1 MLIEMTVI
9 LRWSDEQL
17 AAYRALR
24 TAVANDAPIVPPA
37 RAKYGN
43 KKVSIDGKKFDSKAE
58 GARYVELKRL
68 QEGGVISGLKTQ
80 EEFAL
85 PVNGVLVCKY
95 LADFCYVDSDGN
107 RVVED
112 VKGGPVTQVYALK
125 KKLMK
130 AIHGIEIKEVR
141 KVRRSG

>member
-1 MLIEMTVI
+1 M

-17 AAYRALR
+17 ATYKALR
-24 TAVANDAPIVPPA
+24 TAVANNAPIVPPA

-43 KKVSIDGKKFDSKAE
+43 KKVTIDGKKFDSKAE

-85 PVNGVLVCKY
+85 PVNGALICKY
-95 LADFCYVDSDGN
+95 RADFCYVDSDGN

-112 VKGGPVTQVYALK
+112 VKGGPVTPVYTLK

-141 KVRRSG
+141 KVRRSR

>member
-1 MLIEMTVI
+1 M

-17 AAYRALR
+17 AAYRATR
-24 TAVANDAPIVPPA
+24 KEAASAAPVAPPA

-43 KKVSIDGKKFDSKAE
+43 KRVTIDGKKFDSKAE
-58 GARYVELKRL
+58 GARYVELKRM

-85 PVNGVLVCKY
+85 PVNGALICKY
-95 LADFCYVDSDGN
+95 RADFIYLDSDGN
-107 RVVED
+107 RVAED
-112 VKGGPVTQVYALK
+112 VKGGPVTPVYTLK

-141 KVRRSG
+141 RAKRNAK

>member
-1 MLIEMTVI
+1 MRPQAPRPTG
-9 LRWSDEQL
+9 QKK
-17 AAYRALR
+17 AASA
-24 TAVANDAPIVPPA
+24 APVAPPV

-43 KKVSIDGKKFDSKAE
+43 KKVEIDGKKFDSKAE

-68 QEGGVISGLKTQ
+68 QEGGVISDLKTQ

-85 PVNGVLVCKY
+85 PVNGALICKY
-95 LADFCYVDSDGN
+95 RADFCYVDSDGN

-141 KVRRSG
+141 KVRHSG

>member
-1 MLIEMTVI
+1 M

-17 AAYRALR
+17 ATYKALR
-24 TAVANDAPIVPPA
+24 TAVANNAPIVPPA

-43 KKVSIDGKKFDSKAE
+43 KKVTIDGKKFDSKAE

-85 PVNGVLVCKY
+85 PVNGALICKY
-95 LADFCYVDSDGN
+95 RADFIYLDSDGN
-107 RVVED
+107 LVVED
-112 VKGGPVTQVYALK
+112 VKGGPVTPVYTLK

-130 AIHGIEIKEVR
+130 AIHGIEIQEVR

>member
-1 MLIEMTVI
+1 M

-17 AAYRALR
+17 AAYRATR
-24 TAVANDAPIVPPA
+24 KEAASAAPVAPPA

-43 KKVSIDGKKFDSKAE
+43 KKVEIDGKKFDSKAE

-125 KKLMK
+125 NKLMK
-130 AIHGIEIKEVR
+130 AIHGIEIQEVR

>member
-1 MLIEMTVI
+1 M

-17 AAYRALR
+17 AAYQATRKEA
-24 TAVANDAPIVPPA
+24 ASAAPNVPPA

-43 KKVSIDGKKFDSKAE
+43 KKVTIDGKKFDSKTE

-80 EEFAL
+80 EAFAL

-95 LADFCYVDSDGN
+95 LADFCYVDSYGS

-112 VKGGPVTQVYALK
+112 VKGGPVTPVYTLK

-141 KVRRSG
+141 KVRRSR

>member
-1 MLIEMTVI
+1 MRQQAPRQTGQEK
-9 LRWSDEQL
+9 
-17 AAYRALR
+17 AASA
-24 TAVANDAPIVPPA
+24 APVAPPA

-43 KKVSIDGKKFDSKAE
+43 KKVEIDGKKFDSKAE

-85 PVNGVLVCKY
+85 PVNGALICKY
-95 LADFCYVDSDGN
+95 RADFCYVDSDGI

-112 VKGGPVTQVYALK
+112 VKGGPVTPVYTLK

-130 AIHGIEIKEVR
+130 AIHGIEIQEVR
-141 KVRRSG
+141 KVRHSG

>member
-1 MLIEMTVI
+1 MRQQAPRPTG
-9 LRWSDEQL
+9 QKK
-17 AAYRALR
+17 AASA
-24 TAVANDAPIVPPA
+24 APVAPPA

-43 KKVSIDGKKFDSKAE
+43 NKVEIDGKKFDSKAE

-68 QEGGVISGLKTQ
+68 QEGGVISDLKTQ

-85 PVNGVLVCKY
+85 PVNGALICKY
-95 LADFCYVDSDGN
+95 RADFCYVDVDGN

-112 VKGGPVTQVYALK
+112 VKGGPVTPVYTLK

-141 KVRRSG
+141 KVRRSR

>member
-1 MLIEMTVI
+1 M
-9 LRWSDEQL
+9 LRWTDEQL
-17 AAYRALR
+17 AAYRATR
-24 TAVANDAPIVPPA
+24 KEAASAAPTAPPA

-43 KKVSIDGKKFDSKAE
+43 KKIEIDGKKFDSKAE

-80 EEFAL
+80 EAFAL

-95 LADFCYVDSDGN
+95 LADFCYVDSYGS

-112 VKGGPVTQVYALK
+112 VKGGPVTPVYTLK

-141 KVRRSG
+141 KVRHSG

>member
-1 MLIEMTVI
+1 M
-9 LRWSDEQL
+9 LRWTDEQL
-17 AAYRALR
+17 AAYQALR
-24 TAVANDAPIVPPA
+24 KEAASAAPIAPPA

-43 KKVSIDGKKFDSKAE
+43 KKVTIDGKKFDSKAE
-58 GARYVELKRL
+58 SSRYVELKRL
-68 QEGGVISGLKTQ
+68 QDGGVISGLKTQ
-80 EEFAL
+80 EAFAL

-112 VKGGPVTQVYALK
+112 VKGGPVTPAYTLK

>member
-1 MLIEMTVI
+1 M

-24 TAVANDAPIVPPA
+24 KETASAAPVAPPA

-68 QEGGVISGLKTQ
+68 QEGGVISDLKTQ

-85 PVNGVLVCKY
+85 PVNGALICKY
-95 LADFCYVDSDGN
+95 RADFCYVDVDGS

-112 VKGGPVTQVYALK
+112 VKGGPVTPVYTLK

>member
-1 MLIEMTVI
+1 M
-9 LRWSDEQL
+9 LRWTDEQL

-24 TAVANDAPIVPPA
+24 KEVASAAPVAPPA

-43 KKVSIDGKKFDSKAE
+43 KKVEIDGKKFDSKAE

-68 QEGGVISGLKTQ
+68 QEGGVISGLKAQ
-80 EEFAL
+80 EAFAL
-85 PVNGVLVCKY
+85 PVNGFLVCKY
-95 LADFCYVDSDGN
+95 LADFVYVDSDGN

-112 VKGGPVTQVYALK
+112 VKGGPVTPVYTLK

-130 AIHGIEIKEVR
+130 AIHGVEIKEVR

>member
-1 MLIEMTVI
+1 MTVI

-43 KKVSIDGKKFDSKAE
+43 KKVTIDGKKFDSKAE

-95 LADFCYVDSDGN
+95 LADFCYVDSDGI

-112 VKGGPVTQVYALK
+112 VKGGPVTPVYTLK

-141 KVRRSG
+141 RAKRKVK

>member
-1 MLIEMTVI
+1 ML
-9 LRWSDEQL
+9 LWSDEQL

-24 TAVANDAPIVPPA
+24 TAVANNAPIVPPA

-80 EEFAL
+80 VPFEL
-85 PVNGVLVCKY
+85 SPSIKLNGKKRRSPPLRY
-95 LADFCYVDSDGN
+95 FADFVFEKDGCIVIEDCKG
-107 RVVED
+107 VVTEGYRI
-112 VKGGPVTQVYALK
+112 KRHLMAALGFS
-125 KKLMK
+125 
-130 AIHGIEIKEVR
+130 IVEITKSR
-141 KVRRSG
+141 GKRNG

>member
-1 MLIEMTVI
+1 M

-17 AAYRALR
+17 AAYQALR
-24 TAVANDAPIVPPA
+24 KEAASAAPVAPPA

-43 KKVSIDGKKFDSKAE
+43 KKVEIDGKKFDSKAE

-85 PVNGVLVCKY
+85 PVNGALICKY
-95 LADFCYVDSDGN
+95 RADFIYLDSDGN

-112 VKGGPVTQVYALK
+112 VKGGPVTPVYTLK

>member
-1 MLIEMTVI
+1 M

-24 TAVANDAPIVPPA
+24 TAVANNAPIVPPA

-80 EEFAL
+80 EAFAL

-95 LADFCYVDSDGN
+95 LADFCYVDVDGN

-112 VKGGPVTQVYALK
+112 VKGGPVTPVYTLK

-141 KVRRSG
+141 KVRRGG

>member
-1 MLIEMTVI
+1 MTVI

-37 RAKYGN
+37 LAKYGN

-85 PVNGVLVCKY
+85 PVNGALICKY
-95 LADFCYVDSDGN
+95 RADFIYLDSDGN

-125 KKLMK
+125 NKLMK
-130 AIHGIEIKEVR
+130 AIHGIEIQEVR

>member
-1 MLIEMTVI
+1 M

-24 TAVANDAPIVPPA
+24 TAVANNAPIVPPA

-80 EEFAL
+80 EAFAL
-85 PVNGVLVCKY
+85 LVNGVLVCKY
-95 LADFCYVDSDGN
+95 LADFVYVDVDGN

-112 VKGGPVTQVYALK
+112 VKGGPVTPVYTLK

-141 KVRRSG
+141 KVRRGG

>member
-1 MLIEMTVI
+1 M
-9 LRWSDEQL
+9 LRWTDEQL

-24 TAVANDAPIVPPA
+24 KAVADDAPVAPPA

-43 KKVSIDGKKFDSKAE
+43 KKVEIDGKKFDSKAE

-85 PVNGVLVCKY
+85 PVNGALICKY
-95 LADFCYVDSDGN
+95 RADFCYVDSDGN

-112 VKGGPVTQVYALK
+112 VKGGPVTPVYTLK

>member
-1 MLIEMTVI
+1 MTVI

-17 AAYRALR
+17 AAYLALR

-112 VKGGPVTQVYALK
+112 VKGGPVTQVYTIK
-125 KKLMK
+125 NKLMK

-141 KVRRSG
+141 KVRRSR

>member
-1 MLIEMTVI
+1 M

-24 TAVANDAPIVPPA
+24 KAVADNAPIIPPV

-43 KKVSIDGKKFDSKAE
+43 KKVEIDGKKFDSKAE
-58 GARYVELKRL
+58 GARYVELNRL
-68 QEGGVISGLKTQ
+68 QEGGIIFNLKCQ
-80 EEFAL
+80 ESFAL
-85 PVNGVLVCKY
+85 PVNGFLVCKY
-95 LADFCYVDSDGN
+95 VSDFCYVDVDGN

-112 VKGGPVTQVYALK
+112 VKGGPVTPVYALK
-125 KKLMK
+125 KKLMQ

-141 KVRRSG
+141 KVRRSR

>member
-1 MLIEMTVI
+1 M

-24 TAVANDAPIVPPA
+24 KAVANDAPIVPPA

-68 QEGGVISGLKTQ
+68 QEGGVISGLRTQ

-112 VKGGPVTQVYALK
+112 VKGGPVTPVYTIK

-130 AIHGIEIKEVR
+130 AIHGIEIKELR
-141 KVRRSG
+141 KVRRSR

>member
-1 MLIEMTVI
+1 M

-24 TAVANDAPIVPPA
+24 TAVANNAPIVLPA

-80 EEFAL
+80 EAFAL

-95 LADFCYVDSDGN
+95 LADFVYVDVDGS

-112 VKGGPVTQVYALK
+112 VKGGPVTPVYTLK

-130 AIHGIEIKEVR
+130 AIHGIEIQEVR

>member
-1 MLIEMTVI
+1 M

-24 TAVANDAPIVPPA
+24 KAVADDAPIVPPV

-43 KKVSIDGKKFDSKAE
+43 KKVTIDGKKFDSKAE

-85 PVNGVLVCKY
+85 PVNGALICKY
-95 LADFCYVDSDGN
+95 RADFIYLDSDGN
-107 RVVED
+107 RVAED
-112 VKGGPVTQVYALK
+112 VKGGPVTPVYTLK

-141 KVRRSG
+141 RAKRNAK

>member
-1 MLIEMTVI
+1 M

-17 AAYRALR
+17 AAYQALR
-24 TAVANDAPIVPPA
+24 KAVADDAPIVPPV

-80 EEFAL
+80 EAFAL
-85 PVNGVLVCKY
+85 PVNGALICKY
-95 LADFCYVDSDGN
+95 LADFVYVDVDGN

-112 VKGGPVTQVYALK
+112 VKGGPVTPVYTLK

-130 AIHGIEIKEVR
+130 AIHGIEIQEVR

>member
-1 MLIEMTVI
+1 M

-24 TAVANDAPIVPPA
+24 TAVANNAPIVPPA

-68 QEGGVISGLKTQ
+68 QEGGVISGLKMQ
-80 EEFAL
+80 EAFAL

-95 LADFCYVDSDGN
+95 LADFVYVDVDGN

-112 VKGGPVTQVYALK
+112 VKGGPVTPVYTLK

-130 AIHGIEIKEVR
+130 AIHGIEIQEVR

>member
-1 MLIEMTVI
+1 M

-24 TAVANDAPIVPPA
+24 KAVADDAPIVPPV

-43 KKVSIDGKKFDSKAE
+43 KKVEIDGKKFDSKAE

-85 PVNGVLVCKY
+85 PVNGALICKY
-95 LADFCYVDSDGN
+95 RADFCYVDSDGN

-112 VKGGPVTQVYALK
+112 VKGGPVTPVYTLK